1 VKKAGKAAQNP
12 FQYGRELGTELLVDR
27 EEEVAQVIGTIRDGG
42 KLFLIGPRRYGK
54 TSILKAAQ
62 EQVEAGAVVLRLD
75 VEAYPTLEDLIAALV
90 AEAARRLGGSP
101 DKATDRL
108 RRFFGRLK
116 PEISYD
122 LIEQTFSATIGA
134 AVDPGDAASHV
145 PLLVEALDGLEK
157 MAGQGSQPVG
167 LILDE
172 FQRVVELGGARTE
185 AQLRAAVQRHRHIGY
200 VFAGSKTRMM
210 SEMITHPARPFYN
223 PGGRRFLGPVPRA
236 DFLVFLRRGFGQG
249 GISVTAESLSLI
261 PELAEDVPWNIQRL
275 AHACWDRLTGIE
287 GAELTTA
294 AVRQALERLLRE
306 DDAFYTQLWNQ
317 LTPVQQRA
325 LAAALQEGGK
335 ELQGRKVVR
344 KYGLSASTMS
354 RALASLQ
361 AREILRPE
369 ERLGSV
375 RLRLVD
381 PFFGAWMKLITGI

>member
-1 VKKAGKAAQNP
+1 MSAKRKKGKQAEKAPQNP
-12 FQYGRELGTELLVDR
+12 FQYGRELGAESLVDR

-90 AEAARRLGGSP
+90 AEAARRLSGSP

-108 RRFFGRLK
+108 RRFLGRLK
-116 PEISYD
+116 PEINYD

-134 AVDPGDAASHV
+134 VVDPGDAASHV

-157 MAGQGSQPVG
+157 MAGQRSQPVG

-210 SEMITHPARPFYN
+210 SEMVTHPARPFYN
-223 PGGRRFLGPVPRA
+223 LGARWFLGPVPRA
-236 DFLVFLRRGFGQG
+236 DFLAFLRR
-249 GISVTAESLSLI
+249 
-261 PELAEDVPWNIQRL
+261 NR
-275 AHACWDRLTGIE
+275 
-287 GAELTTA
+287 
-294 AVRQALERLLRE
+294 
-306 DDAFYTQLWNQ
+306 N
-317 LTPVQQRA
+317 
-325 LAAALQEGGK
+325 
-335 ELQGRKVVR
+335 
-344 KYGLSASTMS
+344 
-354 RALASLQ
+354 
-361 AREILRPE
+361 
-369 ERLGSV
+369 
-375 RLRLVD
+375 
-381 PFFGAWMKLITGI
+381 